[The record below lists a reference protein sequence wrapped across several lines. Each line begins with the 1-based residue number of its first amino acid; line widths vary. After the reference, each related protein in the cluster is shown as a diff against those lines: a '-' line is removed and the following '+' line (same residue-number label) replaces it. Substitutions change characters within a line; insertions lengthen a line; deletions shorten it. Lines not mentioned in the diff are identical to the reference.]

1 MDPQA
6 FGSANT
12 RRLKRA
18 LYGSGPMET
27 QAFGSADTRTLKR
40 ALYGSGP
47 METQAFGFRERAH
60 AEACALRQAPPPTR
74 RAR

>member
-1 MDPQA
+1 
-6 FGSANT
+6 
-12 RRLKRA
+12 
-18 LYGSGPMET
+18 MET

-60 AEACALRQAPPPTR
+60 AEACALRQAPPRTR